1 MLQPDRPP
9 PQLDAALAH
18 IHANAQAA
26 VADLA
31 RMIAVDTRFP
41 PGNGYTSFAD
51 LMEVLLAPLGL
62 PTRRVVVPRAL

>member
-41 PGNGYTSFAD
+41 PVT
-51 LMEVLLAPLGL
+51 V
-62 PTRRVVVPRAL
+62 TRVSPI